1 VEASTVP
8 MREATATFPSA
19 TGRHLPADGIVAFA
33 MGSVRESRRGYRLPD
48 TQNPARVVFAKA
60 QAELRTLSWG

>member
-1 VEASTVP
+1 
-8 MREATATFPSA
+8 
-19 TGRHLPADGIVAFA
+19 VAFA